1 MIKCTE
7 EEACSLLKKGS
18 PAIVTF
24 EFDNWTERYGL
35 ICDKAYIRTNTKSM
49 LLILNTLT
57 CLTLLIASDSYGRKA
72 LMKVS
77 SIFVVFGIL
86 LAALSPDFLMK
97 MVGLGLV
104 SGGEGTFSALFT
116 IYINEN
122 STKDSKLR
130 SSLISLCFLAYSLG
144 CVAFNGLAYI
154 STNPNFLGL
163 TTACFLICSV
173 TPAFF
178 SYRETPHFLYKK
190 GKISE
195 LFDTLTS
202 IYKTNH
208 GRYGVEETLFIGVEN
223 KLLEMFGFKS
233 QITLKTFF
241 KATQIQLVKNRKK
254 GHKSSFSLLR
264 ILRSKFL
271 FYHLITLTLIGGLL
285 YALFYGMSLN
295 IAELGLKDTK
305 MNGMLL
311 GATQA
316 IGYLLVIPFTHKM
329 KRKQWIVIFQFF
341 ILAGALLLILLSKQN
356 QSSAV
361 QFEQTITSTFLMATV
376 MSAIFP
382 IFYIYITEVFP
393 TEVRGTANA
402 VILFLAKLI
411 GSTAP
416 LLENYSSSHGMHV
429 LVGCSLL
436 VIISLPMSL
445 GMRET
450 LTVRT

>member
-1 MIKCTE
+1 MIKCSE
-7 EEACSLLKKGS
+7 AEACDLLKKGQAATVS
-18 PAIVTF
+18 F
-24 EFDNWTERYGL
+24 EFDNWTKRYGL
-35 ICDKAYIRTNTKSM
+35 TCEKAYIRTNTKSM
-49 LLILNTLT
+49 LLVLNTLT
-57 CLTLLIASDSYGRKA
+57 CLVLLIASDIYGRKA

-86 LAALSPDFLMK
+86 LASLSPDFLMK

-122 STKDSKLR
+122 STKETKLR
-130 SSLISLCFLAYSLG
+130 SSLISMCFLAYSLG
-144 CVAFNGLAYI
+144 CIAFNGIAYI

-173 TPAFF
+173 TPSFF

-195 LFDTLTS
+195 LFDTLMS
-202 IYKTNH
+202 IYRTNN

-241 KATQIQLVKNRKK
+241 KATQVRLSRNRRQ
-254 GHKSSFSLLR
+254 GHKSSFGLLR
-264 ILRSKFL
+264 ILRSKSL
-271 FYHLITLTLIGGLL
+271 FYHLFTLTLIGGLL

-316 IGYLLVIPFTHKM
+316 IGYLLVIPFTHRM
-329 KRKQWIVIFQFF
+329 RRKQWIIIFQFF
-341 ILAGALLLILLSKQN
+341 ILTGALLLILLSKQS
-356 QSSAV
+356 QSSTV

-402 VILFLAKLI
+402 VILFLSKLI
-411 GSTAP
+411 GSSAP
-416 LLENYSSSHGMHV
+416 LMENYSVSHGMHV

-436 VIISLPMSL
+436 VVVSLPMSL
-445 GMRET
+445 WMRET
-450 LTVRT
+450 LSAKP